1 MTSIARLLAED
12 AKEKRACLPR
22 TTTRS
27 RPRRTRVEA
36 PPWWKVAPD
45 VVRVEIATG
54 RVLVWRW
61 PLKS

>member
-1 MTSIARLLAED
+1 MTSIARLLAQD
-12 AKEKRACLPR
+12 AQEKRACMPPR
-22 TTTRS
+22 TTTTA
-27 RPRRTRVEA
+27 RRTRVEG
-36 PPWWKVAPD
+36 PSWWKVAPD